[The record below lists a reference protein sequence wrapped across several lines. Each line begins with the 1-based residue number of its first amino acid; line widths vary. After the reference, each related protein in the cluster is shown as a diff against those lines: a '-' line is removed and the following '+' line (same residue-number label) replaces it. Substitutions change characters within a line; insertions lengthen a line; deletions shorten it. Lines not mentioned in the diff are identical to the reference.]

1 MHSTIYLTDDDIRT
15 AITQLLAERFRA
27 VIDPTQIELE
37 VSRQGSTIWH
47 LGKIRAVVNIDFF

>member
-15 AITQLLAERFRA
+15 AITQLLAERL
-27 VIDPTQIELE
+27 VVDPTQIELE

-47 LGKIRAVVNIDFF
+47 LGKTRAVINIDLF